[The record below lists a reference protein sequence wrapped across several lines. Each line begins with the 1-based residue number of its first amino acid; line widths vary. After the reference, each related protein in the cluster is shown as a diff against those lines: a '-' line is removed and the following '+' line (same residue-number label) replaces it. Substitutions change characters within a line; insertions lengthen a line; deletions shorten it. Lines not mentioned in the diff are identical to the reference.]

1 MHAVGIIA
9 EYNPF
14 HNGHAY
20 HLSCAKR
27 LSGCTHAIVA
37 MSGSFVQR
45 GDTAAFDKFA
55 RARWALCHGADL
67 VLELPTA
74 FACASAERFARGGVA
89 LLAGTGLVSALAFGA
104 EHADLALLSAMA
116 FSSAGETDSDASE
129 RRIAFYLKQGL
140 SFPAARARAYA
151 EIAPDAGNTE
161 AFASPN
167 NILAVEYL
175 RALASIA
182 PGISSIAVPRTGAA
196 HDAPCASA
204 KTGFASASALR
215 EAAERCDM
223 LLLRS
228 AAPAQVAAEIEAAVM
243 ALHAPKSAAHLSDAI
258 LYALRRE
265 ARTALASLPDVSEGL
280 ENVLY
285 EKARSC
291 TGLSRL
297 PCRRQNEALHACAP
311 PAHRHACASRRGQSV
326 CCPPSR
332 AALPARARRAAGCA
346 CAALRAFRTRFAPGR
361 HRLSGLCRA
370 GRHGKRAVCSRPF
383 CGRAPFHG
391 RPRAGGRKQR
401 IFTPAADRLN

>member
-1 MHAVGIIA
+1 
-9 EYNPF
+9 
-14 HNGHAY
+14 
-20 HLSCAKR
+20 
-27 LSGCTHAIVA
+27 
-37 MSGSFVQR
+37 
-45 GDTAAFDKFA
+45 
-55 RARWALCHGADL
+55 
-67 VLELPTA
+67 
-74 FACASAERFARGGVA
+74 
-89 LLAGTGLVSALAFGA
+89 
-104 EHADLALLSAMA
+104 MA

-182 PGISSIAVPRTGAA
+182 PGISPIAVPRTGAA
-196 HDAPCASA
+196 HDAPCACA
-204 KTGFASASALR
+204 ETGFASASALR

-291 TGLSRL
+291 TDYPAFLAAVKTKRYTLARL
-297 PCRRQNEALHACAP
+297 RRIAMHALL
-311 PAHRHACASRRGQSV
+311 
-326 CCPPSR
+326 
-332 AALPARARRAAGCA
+332 AALSERASLPVVTGYQDY
-346 CAALRAFRTRFAPGR
+346 AALDGMAKEQFALDLFAGEL
-361 HRLSGLCRA
+361 LSMA
-370 GRHGKRAVCSRPF
+370 APAPEAASSEFSRPLL
-383 CGRAPFHG
+383 
-391 RPRAGGRKQR
+391 
-401 IFTPAADRLN
+401 IV